1 MLNLIKILF
10 LLILFLNFSVKAFPI
25 PENNEANFDIIRK
38 NKVIGSYN
46 IFFSK
51 DDDFNYIET
60 KIYILVKIMF
70 VTAYEFSHNSKEIW
84 KNNKF
89 ISIEAHTDFED
100 EREYFIKGNVEEDFF
115 HASGMDGNLKLNKN
129 LIPSNYWN
137 IDVMYQKEV
146 FDTQKG
152 IARDL
157 DIKELDEEII
167 EINGKKILCKKF
179 ILNASQNPKDKGPF
193 PTYTLW
199 YSENNELMKFKFKNW
214 KDKKIVTI
222 VRNDQ

>member
-1 MLNLIKILF
+1 MLSLIKILF
-10 LLILFLNFSVKAFPI
+10 LLILFLNSSVKAFPI

-46 IFFSK
+46 ILFSK
-51 DDDFNYIET
+51 DNDFNYIET

-100 EREYFIKGNVEEDFF
+100 EREYFIKGNVKEDFF

-137 IDVMYQKEV
+137 IDVMYQKEI

-157 DIKELDEEII
+157 DIKELGDEII

-193 PTYTLW
+193 HTYTLW